1 MRTFYVPTYLH
12 YNLLQQHQAASIRQ
26 RLIQNRHGKKASY
39 HNKNANVHRKGRLSA
54 AYQCQNNISRFKSL
68 RHSSKKLIYPIGVYR
83 KATLNI
89 SFVLRSHCIKKYPCV
104 VQTHGF
110 FRQYKLLVLA
120 LSGCFR
126 LLLALYARLL
136 IVLSLAK
143 LGEDA

>member
-1 MRTFYVPTYLH
+1 MRIFYVPTYLH

-68 RHSSKKLIYPIGVYR
+68 RHSSKELICPIGAYR

-89 SFVLRSHCIKKYPCV
+89 SFVLRSHRIKNTRV
-104 VQTHGF
+104 LFNTRVFSAVQITCTCAF
-110 FRQYKLLVLA
+110 WLLQTSSCALRSASHSA
-120 LSGCFR
+120 LSCE
-126 LLLALYARLL
+126 AR
-136 IVLSLAK
+136 
-143 LGEDA
+143 